1 MNYRIN
7 RPTYKES
14 LNIVAGLFNSALN
27 EFQFQSGQ
35 AWAYALDEIELLRNN
50 DDPKENIII
59 LTAVYKIALLNNVE
73 LSGDDDYTSDMID
86 DLKNAYRQFDEC
98 IFNGLDMNE
107 SEVSSL
113 KSDMQLISDKYLSR

>member
-35 AWAYALDEIELLRNN
+35 AWAYALDEIELLRNH